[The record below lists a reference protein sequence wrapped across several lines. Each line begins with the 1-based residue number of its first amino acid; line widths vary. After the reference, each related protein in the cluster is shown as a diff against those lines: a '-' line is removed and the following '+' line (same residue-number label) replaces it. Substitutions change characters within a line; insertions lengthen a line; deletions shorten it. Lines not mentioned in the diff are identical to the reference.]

1 MTGLSSLLTQFRER
15 RPHTAARTPDS
26 ARVSAG
32 KSVFLWT
39 LGAFMVVGLTACG
52 GTPKKDLALEQVRTQ
67 LDELKANE
75 ELAAYAPLA
84 LGEAERALRQA
95 ETATGDDTY
104 RIHLIYMADRR
115 IQIARAVA
123 QRAQM
128 EEEYRRLGE
137 ERNAML
143 VKASQLEAERARLE
157 AEQARMISQATAE
170 DAQRAREEAMAAQQR
185 EAESARNAV
194 QAIEEAEQA
203 KALAA
208 SSATAA
214 QLARREADL
223 ALEQADSLRRQLE
236 NLQLRQTES
245 GVVVTLGD
253 VLFETGETQ
262 LREEGMASLVEVVD
276 LLQSEPDKNIRI
288 EGHTDST
295 GEAATNLEI
304 SERRANAVFDALVS
318 LGVDAERVTAA
329 GMGEDFPIASN
340 ETEEGRR
347 QNRRVDVI
355 LLDE

>member
-1 MTGLSSLLTQFRER
+1 MTRSYLLIGLLAVLVSLQ
-15 RPHTAARTPDS
+15 
-26 ARVSAG
+26 
-32 KSVFLWT
+32 
-39 LGAFMVVGLTACG
+39 TAC
-52 GTPKKDLALEQVRTQ
+52 TTAPKKDLALEQVRSQ
-67 LDELKANE
+67 LE
-75 ELAAYAPLA
+75 ELESDPELSGYATLA

-95 ETATGDDTY
+95 ETATGETQ

-115 IQIARAVA
+115 IQIARAIA
-123 QRAQM
+123 QREQL
-128 EEEYRRLGE
+128 EQELDRLE
-137 ERNAML
+137 TERNELL
-143 VKASQLEAERARLE
+143 VKASQLEAEQARLE
-157 AEQARMISQATAE
+157 AEQARMMSQATAE
-170 DAQRAREEAMAAQQR
+170 DAQRAREEALQAQHR
-185 EAESARNAV
+185 EAESERTAR

-223 ALEQADSLRRQLE
+223 ALEQADTLRRQLE

-253 VLFETGETQ
+253 VLFESGQTE
-262 LREEGMASLVEVVD
+262 LRQEAMASLVEVVD

-288 EGHTDST
+288 EGHTDAV
-295 GEAATNLEI
+295 GDANTNLEI
-304 SERRANAVFDALVS
+304 SQRRADAVFEALVS
-318 LGVDAERVTAA
+318 LGVVAARVTTQ

-340 ETEEGRR
+340 ETDEGRA

>member
-1 MTGLSSLLTQFRER
+1 MTAQSLK
-15 RPHTAARTPDS
+15 TALMALLIL
-26 ARVSAG
+26 ALA
-32 KSVFLWT
+32 
-39 LGAFMVVGLTACG
+39 ACG
-52 GTPKKDLALEQVRTQ
+52 AVPKKDLALEQVRTQ
-67 LDELKANE
+67 LEGFKANE
-75 ELAAYAPLA
+75 DLAGYAPLA
-84 LGEAERALRQA
+84 LNEAERALRQA

-104 RIHLIYMADRR
+104 RIHLIYMADRK

-123 QRAQM
+123 QSAQM
-128 EEEYRRLGE
+128 EVEYNLLND
-137 ERNAML
+137 ERSAML

-157 AEQARMISQATAE
+157 AEQARIMSQATAE
-170 DAQRAREEAMAAQQR
+170 DAQRAREEAMEAQQR
-185 EAESARNAV
+185 EAKSMRNAE
-194 QAIEEAEQA
+194 QAIEEATQA

-223 ALEQADSLRRQLE
+223 AVEQADTLRRQLE

-253 VLFETGETQ
+253 VLFETGQTD
-262 LREEGMASLVEVVD
+262 LREEAMASLVEVVD

-295 GEAATNLEI
+295 GDSETNLQI
-304 SERRANAVFDALVS
+304 SERRANAVFNALVS
-318 LGVDAERVTAA
+318 LGVDRERFAVA

-340 ETEEGRR
+340 ETDEGRD

-355 LLDE
+355 LLDD